1 MEKTF
6 FVNLSRH
13 TYETRGQKINHFLI
27 GFAGWF
33 VLNTVVGGALSF
45 GMSLLSAA
53 IPADNADAQN
63 ILGYAALG
71 LSCLSLLLNVGLL
84 IYFGFTR
91 YWIALGAL
99 AAFAVVLLLILCI
112 SVIVGVLCFGGLAG
126 LGRQP

>member
-1 MEKTF
+1 M
-6 FVNLSRH
+6 NLSRH
-13 TYETRGQKINHFLI
+13 TYETRSQKTAHFLI

-33 VLNTVVGGALSF
+33 VLNVVVGGVLSF
-45 GMSLLSAA
+45 GVSLLSAA
-53 IPADNADAQN
+53 IPANDADAQN
-63 ILGYAALG
+63 ILGYVSLG

-91 YWIALGAL
+91 HWIAFGAL

>member
-1 MEKTF
+1 
-6 FVNLSRH
+6 VNLSRH
-13 TYETRGQKINHFLI
+13 TYETRSQKTAHFLI
-27 GFAGWF
+27 GFFGWF
-33 VLNTVVGGALSF
+33 VLNVVVGGVLSF
-45 GMSLLSAA
+45 GVSLLSAA
-53 IPADNADAQN
+53 IPANDADAQN
-63 ILGYAALG
+63 ILGYVSLG

-91 YWIALGAL
+91 HWIAFGAL

>member
-1 MEKTF
+1 M
-6 FVNLSRH
+6 NLARH
-13 TYETRGQKINHFLI
+13 TYETRGQMTAHFLI
-27 GFAGWF
+27 GFFGWF
-33 VLNTVVGGALSF
+33 VLNAVFGGALSL

-53 IPADNADAQN
+53 IPPDNADAQN
-63 ILGYAALG
+63 ILGYVALG

-91 YWIALGAL
+91 HWIAFGAL